1 MNKKIK
7 KILISAS
14 IILTLPILSIG
25 AVRAD
30 EKSTPF
36 TLEKAINL
44 GLKNSPS
51 IQQTEIS
58 IEKCEN
64 ILNDTVKAVGDLEE
78 YRKFREDISNVDHY
92 YLDYTKEVTVA
103 TAIAQAELG
112 VNIAKST
119 VESSKRSTI
128 FNIEKSYYE
137 VEKAQQN
144 LVNSKNAL
152 QRGKEANKQ
161 VKVKYEAGMA
171 SKNDITLSEMDLA
184 NAENA
189 VNMAEYSLQSSLI
202 GLSNILGYNV
212 EEGYSFDVDT
222 SFKAFDK
229 SKEKE
234 LIEYAVRN
242 DSNLYKATQER
253 IIAEDT
259 LKVANSTPNAKNDDR
274 RDVELELK
282 IKKLNET
289 TANNTVVTN
298 VRQALLSLYTTEAA
312 YSTAENNLKTA
323 SANYKMISEL
333 YKTGSKT
340 YLDVQTAELA
350 LNQAEAALNKALFDH
365 RLALSN
371 LNLVTCGGIDNNK

>member
-7 KILISAS
+7 KILVSAS
-14 IILTLPILSIG
+14 IILTLPIISIG
-25 AVRAD
+25 AVRSDA
-30 EKSTPF
+30 KSTHF
-36 TLEKAINL
+36 TLKKAINV
-44 GLKNSPS
+44 GVKNSPS
-51 IQQTEIS
+51 IQQAQMS
-58 IEKCEN
+58 VEKCEN
-64 ILNDTVKAVGDLEE
+64 ILNDTVKSVGDLEE
-78 YRKFREDISNVDHY
+78 YRKFRQDISDVDYY
-92 YLDYTKEVTVA
+92 YLDYNQEVTVV

-112 VNIAKST
+112 VNITKST

-144 LVNSKNAL
+144 LVNAKNTL
-152 QRGKEANKQ
+152 QRANEANKQ
-161 VKVKYEAGMA
+161 VQVKYKAGMA
-171 SKNDITLSEMDLA
+171 SKNDITLAEIDLA
-184 NAENA
+184 NAENI

-212 EEGYSFDVDT
+212 EEGYSVDVDT

-229 SKEKE
+229 SREKE
-234 LIEYAVRN
+234 LIEYAVEN
-242 DSNLYKATQER
+242 DSNLYRATQER

-274 RDVELELK
+274 RDAKLELK

-340 YLDVQTAELA
+340 YLDVQTAGLA
-350 LNQAEAALNKALFDH
+350 LNQAETALNKALFDH

-371 LNLVTCGGIDNNK
+371 LNLVTSGGIDNK